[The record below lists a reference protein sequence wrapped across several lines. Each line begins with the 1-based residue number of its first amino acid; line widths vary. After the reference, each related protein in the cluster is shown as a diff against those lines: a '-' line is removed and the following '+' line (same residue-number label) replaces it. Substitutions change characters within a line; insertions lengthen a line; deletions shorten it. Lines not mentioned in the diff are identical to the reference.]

1 MLDLIQTSRFEKDFE
16 LLVKQGKNMS
26 LLQAVVDIL
35 LEEKPLPRKYRDHQL
50 KGEWKDFRECHIQG
64 DWVLVYKISQNA
76 LTLTLSRT
84 GSHSK
89 VLGM

>member
-1 MLDLIQTSRFEKDFE
+1 MLNLVQTSRFEKDFE
-16 LLVKQGKNMS
+16 LLVKQGKDMS
-26 LLQAVVDIL
+26 LLKAVVDIL
-35 LEEKPLPRKYRDHQL
+35 LEGKPLPRKYRDHQL
-50 KGEWKDFRECHIQG
+50 KGKWKELRECHIQG
-64 DWVLVYKISQNA
+64 DWILAYKINKNK